1 MKKLLA
7 IFAVAAFVFAA
18 CGQKPAEEP
27 ATEEQTVVE
36 EQVEAPATEEETT
49 AEVEG
54 EVAPEGEV
62 AETPA
67 E

>member
-27 ATEEQTVVE
+27 QTEEVVANE
-36 EQVEAPATEEETT
+36 EVVPEAQEEET
-49 AEVEG
+49 ANVEAEG
-54 EVAPEGEV
+54 EVAQEGEV

>member
-36 EQVEAPATEEETT
+36 EQTEAPATDEAT
-49 AEVEG
+49 AEVES

>member
-27 ATEEQTVVE
+27 QTEAEVANEEVV
-36 EQVEAPATEEETT
+36 APETQEEET
-49 AEVEG
+49 ANVEEG
-54 EVAPEGEV
+54 EVAQEGEV